1 MSVWLAKAKKNY
13 RCDNCGKIIQKGKER
28 YVEGYK
34 CLAYTMIDKNICKEC
49 YEERLRRE

>member
-13 RCDNCGKIIQKGKER
+13 RCDNCGKIIRKGEEK

-34 CLAYTMIDKNICKEC
+34 CLAYTIKDDEFRSILPQI
-49 YEERLRRE
+49 R